1 MELFRIIKA
10 DAKRALHFCGGRTVA
25 SFLVVAL
32 VLLTFGIAETT
43 LHLIFSGEEILYYDL
58 LTLFKKFPESV
69 FVTAG
74 ITFLRLF
81 TLPALLLGLVKLFLS
96 FAEGNDESISM
107 IFYMFSSFKKFIGS
121 AFFAIS
127 FALRYAF
134 VFAVA
139 LLPGTAF
146 FWFSKSYIPEGTRS
160 LGLLKLTTIFIA
172 ICIMTLCV
180 FLAII
185 FIQRWSLAPYYRA
198 YGKSIHK
205 SFSLSAKAT
214 KGLYTNILSF
224 KVSFIWWGFLSV
236 LILPLLWSV
245 PYYCISNAIYA
256 KYLMERYERS
266 LAEVPESVS
275 PEFTF
280 QETD

>member
-32 VLLTFGIAETT
+32 ALLTFGIAETT

-58 LTLFKKFPESV
+58 LTLLKKFPESV

-107 IFYMFSSFKKFIGS
+107 IFDMFSSFKKFIGS
-121 AFFAIS
+121 AFFAIA
-127 FALRYAF
+127 FTVRYAF
-134 VFAVA
+134 VFVIA
-139 LLPGTAF
+139 LLPGGAF
-146 FWFSKSYIPEGTRS
+146 FWFSKTFIPGGTR
-160 LGLLKLTTIFIA
+160 TAEIFKISA
-172 ICIMTLCV
+172 VFISICIMTLCV

-198 YGKSIHK
+198 SGKGVHK

-214 KGLYTNILSF
+214 KGLCTSILSF
-224 KVSFIWWGFLSV
+224 KVSFIWWGFLSILV
-236 LILPLLWSV
+236 LPLLWSI